1 MTKFNMDAHMHFD
14 LYKNRQDVLKYIEEN
29 NSYTIAVTNL
39 PDLYRRYYSKEWNYK
54 FIRLALGFH
63 PELASQ
69 YENQIEIFIE
79 YFQSTRFIGE
89 IGLDYSIKNEENR
102 KKQRDV
108 FKQIV
113 NLCKTDDKKILSIHS
128 RKAESDCLSILEG
141 FKGKVILHWYTGS
154 LHNVDVA
161 LSRGYYFSINHQMI
175 KNQKGR
181 TIINRIPIE
190 KILIESDAPFTIGL
204 DSDYNISFVNELID
218 FLSLSRNIDK
228 TVLYMQIKSNF
239 KNLLS

>member
-69 YENQIEIFIE
+69 YENQIEIFKE

-113 NLCKTDDKKILSIHS
+113 NLCKTDDKKILTIHS

-154 LHNVDVA
+154 LHNADVA

-181 TIINRIPIE
+181 NIINRIPIE

>member
-1 MTKFNMDAHMHFD
+1 MMKFNMDAHMHFD
-14 LYKNRQDVLKYIEEN
+14 LYKNRQDVLDYIEEN
-29 NSYTIAVTNL
+29 KSYTIAVTNL
-39 PDLYRRYYSKEWNYK
+39 PDLYRRYYTKEWNYK

-63 PELASQ
+63 PELVSQ
-69 YENQIEIFIE
+69 YENQIEVFKE
-79 YFQSTRFIGE
+79 FFQSTRFIGE
-89 IGLDYSIKNEENR
+89 IGLDYSKKNEENR

-108 FKQIV
+108 FEQIID
-113 NLCKTDDKKILSIHS
+113 LCKTDDKKILTIHS
-128 RKAESDCLSILEG
+128 RRAESDCLSILEG

-175 KNQKGR
+175 KNQNGR
-181 TIINRIPIE
+181 NIINR
-190 KILIESDAPFTIGL
+190 ILIESDAPFTIGL
-204 DSDYNISFVNELID
+204 NSYYDISFANELIN
-218 FLSLSRNIDK
+218 FLSLSKNIDK

>member
-181 TIINRIPIE
+181 NIINRIPIE

>member
-1 MTKFNMDAHMHFD
+1 MMKFNMDAHMHFD
-14 LYKNRQDVLKYIEEN
+14 LYKNRQDVLDYIEKN
-29 NSYTIAVTNL
+29 KSYTIAVTNL

-69 YENQIEIFIE
+69 YENQIEVFKDL
-79 YFQSTRFIGE
+79 FQSTRFIGE
-89 IGLDYSIKNEENR
+89 VGLDYSIKNEENR

-108 FKQIV
+108 FEQIV
-113 NLCKTDDKKILSIHS
+113 NLCKTDDKKILTIHS
-128 RKAESDCLSILEG
+128 RRAESDCLNILEG

-154 LHNVDVA
+154 LHNADVA
-161 LSRGYYFSINHQMI
+161 LSRDYYFSINHQMI
-175 KNQKGR
+175 KSQNGR
-181 TIINRIPIE
+181 NVINRIPIE

-204 DSDYNISFVNELID
+204 NSDYNISFANELID
-218 FLSLSRNIDK
+218 FLSLSRNINK
-228 TVLYMQIKSNF
+228 AVLYMQIKNNF

>member
-1 MTKFNMDAHMHFD
+1 M
-14 LYKNRQDVLKYIEEN
+14 
-29 NSYTIAVTNL
+29 
-39 PDLYRRYYSKEWNYK
+39 
-54 FIRLALGFH
+54 
-63 PELASQ
+63 
-69 YENQIEIFIE
+69 
-79 YFQSTRFIGE
+79 
-89 IGLDYSIKNEENR
+89 
-102 KKQRDV
+102 
-108 FKQIV
+108 
-113 NLCKTDDKKILSIHS
+113 
-128 RKAESDCLSILEG
+128 
-141 FKGKVILHWYTGS
+141 HWYTGS
-154 LHNVDVA
+154 LHNADVA

-181 TIINRIPIE
+181 NIINRIPIE

>member
-14 LYKNRQDVLKYIEEN
+14 LYKNREDVLKYIEEN

-39 PDLYRRYYSKEWNYK
+39 PGLYRRYYSKEWNYK

-69 YENQIEIFIE
+69 YENQIEIFKE

-89 IGLDYSIKNEENR
+89 IGLDYSIKNEENQ

-154 LHNVDVA
+154 LNNADVA

-175 KNQKGR
+175 KNKKGR
-181 TIINRIPIE
+181 NIINRIPIE